1 MSPRLQ
7 PRHDNAADAQERE
20 AQGAPAGR
28 ADQGLVLAGVNKTW
42 VDRRRTALHEVDL
55 VAGRGST
62 AAVVGANG
70 SGKTTMLR
78 VIVGM
83 IRPDSGAV
91 SLNGRDSERDGK
103 RYRCKVGYLP
113 AGNAGLF
120 ARLSVGRHLA
130 YSANIALLSKRDVQ
144 RCIDRVL
151 DAFALRELAS
161 RRVDRL
167 SLGQRQ
173 RVRTALAFLHE
184 PELVLLDEPHN
195 SLDEH
200 GVRLLREAVGDLTA
214 RGGIA
219 LWCAP
224 ALSDL
229 DASFD
234 RSFVMRAGHLERV

>member
-1 MSPRLQ
+1 MPLRL
-7 PRHDNAADAQERE
+7 RHDKATDAHERE
-20 AQGAPAGR
+20 PPGAPARR
-28 ADQGLVLAGVNKTW
+28 ADQGLVLEGVSKTW

-55 VAGRGST
+55 VVGRGST

-78 VIVGM
+78 VIVGT
-83 IRPDSGAV
+83 IRPDGGTV
-91 SLNGRDSERDGK
+91 SLNGRDSARDGK
-103 RYRCKVGYLP
+103 RYRSKIGYLS

-130 YSANIALLSKRDVQ
+130 YSANIALLSKGDAQ

-151 DAFALRELAS
+151 DAFALRDLAS

-224 ALSDL
+224 AVSDL

-234 RSFVMRAGHLERV
+234 RSFVMRAGHLERS